1 MSTKNK
7 IPTIGTIF
15 SSDSSDA
22 EIQPRRYTKTSA
34 SENERPPKVRLR
46 VNIASEGEQ
55 SLKLKSKVDSNQ
67 AAEVSSNAPE
77 GYMPIDK
84 TKIRTIATNTLVQ
97 YEKNDG
103 KIVKPKYFKKMDP
116 IDGSILVGFFTHNK
130 RNYSESLSNIKS
142 LFIQSIKG
150 GGDNA
155 LRETIEIAKDQWKT
169 LRRDMVISYEK
180 ENHEFVYKA
189 KFNTFLKGP
198 DGSSRLSM
206 TSERGFNY
214 VANPN
219 NILKIYRHVT
229 GNDKTLTYILESLR
243 KLEKRVSQLE
253 ISKQK

>member
-1 MSTKNK
+1 
-7 IPTIGTIF
+7 
-15 SSDSSDA
+15 
-22 EIQPRRYTKTSA
+22 
-34 SENERPPKVRLR
+34 
-46 VNIASEGEQ
+46 
-55 SLKLKSKVDSNQ
+55 
-67 AAEVSSNAPE
+67 
-77 GYMPIDK
+77 
-84 TKIRTIATNTLVQ
+84 
-97 YEKNDG
+97 
-103 KIVKPKYFKKMDP
+103 
-116 IDGSILVGFFTHNK
+116 
-130 RNYSESLSNIKS
+130 
-142 LFIQSIKG
+142 
-150 GGDNA
+150 
-155 LRETIEIAKDQWKT
+155 
-169 LRRDMVISYEK
+169 MVISYEK